1 LKHFSFTT
9 EQSIKTLCGVIRN
22 FLNYVL
28 RHGVCPEYTADIM
41 AARVICDLAE
51 KELMAME
58 CLRGKLPGPF
68 NSTASHLYGNMF
80 LCGYLGDSKIDT
92 TEERFARN
100 EKLQAQAARWDRIIK
115 TGVAFEGTLKMFDAV
130 ETGDVHLLKS
140 TPKRYVDVVHI
151 DRASPD
157 MIKKY
162 SVLEDHEGNVGNLL
176 PLGKVHIKAW
186 EGPGHFTPDITEEEE
201 NTPATYVEP
210 VIETLWIE
218 DNILEHFFLGMKMEV
233 ETTELDIG
241 LTFLEEVHGFFCSF
255 YTVLPNE
262 KMLDNWKEPGKTNS
276 PL

>member
-1 LKHFSFTT
+1 LS
-9 EQSIKTLCGVIRN
+9 
-22 FLNYVL
+22 
-28 RHGVCPEYTADIM
+28 
-41 AARVICDLAE
+41 
-51 KELMAME
+51 
-58 CLRGKLPGPF
+58 
-68 NSTASHLYGNMF
+68 
-80 LCGYLGDSKIDT
+80 
-92 TEERFARN
+92 RN

-115 TGVAFEGTLKMFDAV
+115 TGVAFEGSLKMFDAV

-140 TPKRYVDVVHI
+140 TPKRYVEVVHI

-176 PLGKVHIKAW
+176 PLGKVHFKAW

-201 NTPATYVEP
+201 NTPASYVEP

-241 LTFLEEVHGFFCSF
+241 LTFIEEVHGFFCSF

-262 KMLDNWKEPGKTNS
+262 KMLDNWKEPGKTNHYILSSVSALRRPANMDQFQTPDPLPQRTTPMRKRIPRIRS
-276 PL
+276 PIKHY